1 MVALSGGHEVRKGGE
16 VVAVSQADVLAKT
29 FSWEEV
35 TFTLKRMASA
45 RDKDTFIAHPLRASV
60 LIEFGEQLSEMI
72 SRLVIAGH
80 WSPSASYLS
89 DLLTSAQA
97 ITASVLPNLP
107 TFIRRVPG

>member
-45 RDKDTFIAHPLRASV
+45 RDKDTFIAHPLRGGFDRGRRAAQRDDLASGDCRTLEPV
-60 LIEFGEQLSEMI
+60 SLIS
-72 SRLVIAGH
+72 
-80 WSPSASYLS
+80 
-89 DLLTSAQA
+89 LLY
-97 ITASVLPNLP
+97 
-107 TFIRRVPG
+107 

>member
-45 RDKDTFIAHPLRASV
+45 EIRIPLRPSPTSGGFDRVRRAAQRDDLASGDCRTLEPV
-60 LIEFGEQLSEMI
+60 SLIS
-72 SRLVIAGH
+72 
-80 WSPSASYLS
+80 
-89 DLLTSAQA
+89 LLY
-97 ITASVLPNLP
+97 
-107 TFIRRVPG
+107 

>member
-45 RDKDTFIAHPLRASV
+45 RDKDTFIAHPLRAAV

-80 WSPSASYLS
+80 WSRSASYLCFTNKRS
-89 DLLTSAQA
+89 GNYRERAPQFTHVYS
-97 ITASVLPNLP
+97 
-107 TFIRRVPG
+107 

>member
-45 RDKDTFIAHPLRASV
+45 RDKGYVYRPSPASGGFDRVRRAAQRDDLASGDCRTLEPV
-60 LIEFGEQLSEMI
+60 SLIS
-72 SRLVIAGH
+72 
-80 WSPSASYLS
+80 
-89 DLLTSAQA
+89 LLY
-97 ITASVLPNLP
+97 
-107 TFIRRVPG
+107 